1 VNSNIFKFISSLN
14 KFNIEFKNKKH
25 RLIAYNDVF
34 YNENL
39 FITHFILFKD
49 FLNSPYREIVLNYFI
64 NAENT
69 HPGCAFLL
77 SQLIVDQF
85 FNKKNKNISI
95 SKNNKNNLIK
105 YFNQRLD
112 SKIVNDFI
120 NILDFSGPDA
130 ILNCEITKNTQFT
143 VEKVNFPNFDIKIH
157 EDFDQVFF
165 KSQDSSTKNYL
176 TCLYD
181 GYIERESD
189 IFSLIEKSKSNNK
202 CPILLVCRGI
212 SINAIRSLKQ
222 ILLNSNILLYPY
234 ICKFDNADPFALE
247 DLSKVLNIKA
257 YNIESGDNLHKSIS
271 ENSDFRKLKL
281 FSNKIQILNSTNDL
295 IDEINDQIKKTNDTD
310 VLKYLYRRKNR
321 CSPNNVYIKIPQS
334 KVRYLNDYKS
344 MIKMYNNIAKNGL
357 FKINNKLYSSKAY
370 NKCIKL
376 SKKFIETTNNIG
388 YTVKTKDKNYS

>member
-1 VNSNIFKFISSLN
+1 LNSNIFKFINSLN

-39 FITHFILFKD
+39 FITHFILHKD
-49 FLNSPYREIVLNYFI
+49 FLTSPYREIVLNYFI

-69 HPGCAFLL
+69 HPGSAFLL
-77 SQLIVDQF
+77 SQLIVDNF
-85 FNKKNKNISI
+85 FNKKSKNINI
-95 SKNNKNNLIK
+95 TKKNKSNLIK
-105 YFNQRLD
+105 YFNQRLNK
-112 SKIVNDFI
+112 KIVNDFI

-130 ILNCEITKNTQFT
+130 ILNCEVTKNSQFT
-143 VEKVNFPNFDIKIH
+143 VEKVKFPNFSIKIH

-181 GYIERESD
+181 GYIERESE

-212 SINAIRSLKQ
+212 SDNAIRSLKQ
-222 ILLNSNILLYPY
+222 ILLKSNIFLYPY
-234 ICKFDNADPFALE
+234 ICKFDNTDPFALE
-247 DLSKVLNIKA
+247 DLSKVLEIKTH
-257 YNIESGDNLHKSIS
+257 NIESGDNLHKAIS

-281 FSNKIQILNSTNDL
+281 FSNKIQILSNSNIL
-295 IDEINDQIKKTNDTD
+295 ISEINDQIKKTNDAE
-310 VLKYLYRRKNR
+310 VLKYLYKRKNR
-321 CSPNNVYIKIPQS
+321 CSPNNVYIKIPQN
-334 KVRYLNDYKS
+334 KVKYLNDYKA

-357 FKINNKLYSSKAY
+357 FQINNKLYSSRAY

-376 SKKFIETTNNIG
+376 SNKFIETTFNIG
-388 YTVKTKDKNYS
+388 YTIKVGDKNVS